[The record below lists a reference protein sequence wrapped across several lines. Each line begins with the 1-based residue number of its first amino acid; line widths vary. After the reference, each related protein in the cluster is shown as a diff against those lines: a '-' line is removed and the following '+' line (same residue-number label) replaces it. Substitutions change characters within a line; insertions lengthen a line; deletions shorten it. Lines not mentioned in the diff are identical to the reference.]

1 MTNKR
6 PTDYNALAARWQREA
21 EDWSDPDEAT
31 STALVHQPATFV
43 PPAPARQP
51 VVVHTPEWLASQL
64 PAPAEA
70 AWAPIATQMEH
81 SDPITRAKATGLR
94 MLAWGLVWLGAGLVA
109 FVLLAIIGAKL
120 PYAAAAGALL
130 WVTATAV
137 TSYRVARLDHEVSAG
152 GVERHRID
160 KGYDL
165 AREQMR
171 HEASLKRMALD
182 AWLASLERHDRAQLE
197 DKRR

>member
-1 MTNKR
+1 MSKR
-6 PTDYNALAARWQREA
+6 PIDYNALAARWQHQA

-43 PPAPARQP
+43 APAPARQP

-94 MLAWGLVWLGAGLVA
+94 MLAWGVIWLGAGLVA

-120 PYAAAAGALL
+120 PYAAAAGAVL
-130 WVTATAV
+130 WIAATAV
-137 TSYRVARLDHEVSAG
+137 KSHQIAKLDHDIAPG
-152 GVERHRID
+152 GVERHRVD
-160 KGYDL
+160 VAAQVAMAKMEHDFEL
-165 AREQMR
+165 R
-171 HEASLKRMALD
+171 RMALA
-182 AWLASLERHDRAQLE
+182 AWLRSLEGT
-197 DKRR
+197 RRD